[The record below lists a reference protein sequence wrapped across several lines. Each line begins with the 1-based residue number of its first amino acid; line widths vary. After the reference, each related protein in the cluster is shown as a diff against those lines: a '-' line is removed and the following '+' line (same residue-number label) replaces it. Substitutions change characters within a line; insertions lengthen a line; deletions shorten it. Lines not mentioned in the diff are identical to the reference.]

1 LKKELIM
8 SDNRTLIVKLK
19 DFAGQQVTL
28 SGWVYQAR
36 SSGKVQFIILRD
48 GSGLCQCVVE
58 KGKIPDD
65 VFDKLEHLG
74 QESSLTITGL
84 VRKEDRSVG
93 GYELAVTNAQVIH
106 ATTDYPITPKK
117 HGVDFLL
124 KHRHLHLRS
133 QRQWCIGKIRHTV
146 IDAIRRFF
154 NDNGFTLVDTP
165 ILMSAAGE
173 EEQSLFEVDY
183 FGSTLFLTQTG
194 QLHLECA
201 AAAFGKA
208 YCFGPTFRAEKSKT
222 RRHLTEFWMVEPE
235 VAFIDLPGLLEL
247 AENFVSNIVSRV
259 LQDNKPQ
266 LEALGADIAG
276 LENIK
281 PPFYRLTYTESVEIL
296 RGEKTVK
303 FMAEQLIQLKQQKET
318 TEKRITEL
326 EAEQTGQIKQ
336 WKRDKN
342 AAELIT
348 LRADLEEINIKIENN
363 PKHAKLAAEFQWG
376 KDLGG
381 SDETIISL
389 MHNRPVFVTHYPR
402 EAKAFYMK
410 TDRDNNKVVQNF
422 DMLAPKGFGEIIG
435 GSVRE
440 DDHALLLK
448 RIDEMGL
455 KRESYDWYL
464 DLRKYGSVPHGGFG
478 LGVERTV
485 AWLTGESHIRQCI
498 PFPRMMDKIYI

>member
-1 LKKELIM
+1 
-8 SDNRTLIVKLK
+8 
-19 DFAGQQVTL
+19 
-28 SGWVYQAR
+28 
-36 SSGKVQFIILRD
+36 
-48 GSGLCQCVVE
+48 
-58 KGKIPDD
+58 
-65 VFDKLEHLG
+65 
-74 QESSLTITGL
+74 
-84 VRKEDRSVG
+84 
-93 GYELAVTNAQVIH
+93 
-106 ATTDYPITPKK
+106 
-117 HGVDFLL
+117 
-124 KHRHLHLRS
+124 
-133 QRQWCIGKIRHTV
+133 
-146 IDAIRRFF
+146 
-154 NDNGFTLVDTP
+154 
-165 ILMSAAGE
+165 
-173 EEQSLFEVDY
+173 
-183 FGSTLFLTQTG
+183 TG

-201 AAAFGKA
+201 AAAFGKV

-266 LEALGADIAG
+266 LETIGADIAG

-281 PPFYRLTYTESVEIL
+281 LPFYRLTYTQAVEIL
-296 RGEKTVK
+296 KGEKTVK
-303 FMAEQLIQLKQQKET
+303 FMAEQLTQLKQQKET
-318 TEKRITEL
+318 IEKRIVELDTEQ
-326 EAEQTGQIKQ
+326 AGQIKQ

-342 AAELIT
+342 AAELIA
-348 LRADLEEINIKIENN
+348 LRSDLEEINIKIENN

-410 TDRDNNKVVQNF
+410 TDLSAGANRDNNKVVQNF

-455 KRESYDWYL
+455 KRENYDWYL

-498 PFPRMMDKIYI
+498 AFPRMMDKVYI